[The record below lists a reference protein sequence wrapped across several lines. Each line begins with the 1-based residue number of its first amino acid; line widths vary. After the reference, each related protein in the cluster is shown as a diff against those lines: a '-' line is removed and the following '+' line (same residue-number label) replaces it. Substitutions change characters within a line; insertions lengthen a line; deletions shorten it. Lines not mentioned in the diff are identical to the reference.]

1 MDTLRWILLAL
12 GLIVIAGVYFWSR
25 RPRDERRVEPVL
37 EPRDT
42 ATAGELDLGDP
53 LSPRDPLVEPP
64 DAPDLGP
71 VRSVSPAEEA
81 DDVERLAAERPADD
95 VERLAAER
103 PGFDPRLDRTL
114 VFYLVSPRGHPF
126 SGSDVAQ
133 AFKDFGLRFGAM
145 DIFHYHTEGG
155 ETLFSIANLVEPG
168 TFDPAT
174 LTTSTTPG
182 LTLFMQLPG
191 PLPAEE
197 AVPLLLSTVEKLAM
211 RLNAGIR
218 GADRQ
223 PISLE
228 ELARMRQEPLS
239 DRVMK
244 ACVEVNE

>member
-12 GLIVIAGVYFWSR
+12 GLILIAGVYFWSR

-37 EPRDT
+37 EPRDS

-53 LSPRDPLVEPP
+53 LSPHDPLVEPP
-64 DAPDLGP
+64 DEPDLGP

-81 DDVERLAAERPADD
+81 DEVGRLAAEDTD
-95 VERLAAER
+95 
-103 PGFDPRLDRTL
+103 FDHDRQRTL

-133 AFKDFGLRFGAM
+133 AFKDFGLRFGEM
-145 DIFHYHTEGG
+145 DIFHYHTDDG
-155 ETLFSIANLVEPG
+155 EILFSVANLVEPG
-168 TFDPAT
+168 TFDPST

-182 LTLFMQLPG
+182 LSLFMQLPG
-191 PLPAEE
+191 PLPADE
-197 AVPLLLSTVEKLAM
+197 AAPLLLSTVEKLAT
-211 RLNAGIR
+211 RLDAGIR

-228 ELARMRQEPLS
+228 ELARMREKPLS
-239 DRVMK
+239 DWAMK
-244 ACVEVNE
+244 ACVEVTE